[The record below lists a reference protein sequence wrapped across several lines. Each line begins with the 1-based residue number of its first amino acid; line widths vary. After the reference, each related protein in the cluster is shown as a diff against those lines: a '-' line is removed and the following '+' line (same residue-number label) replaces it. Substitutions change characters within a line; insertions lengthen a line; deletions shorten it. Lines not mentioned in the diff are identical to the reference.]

1 MFHMTDPHIPKVQ
14 VTFSISV
21 GVLALLD
28 QMAREERRS
37 RSDMVRIAV
46 DEYIDRQPSVDAL
59 RADVDRRTKGRKGG
73 AA

>member
-1 MFHMTDPHIPKVQ
+1 MTDPHIPKVQ
-14 VTFSISV
+14 VTFSISA
-21 GVLALLD
+21 GALALLD
-28 QMAREERRS
+28 GLAREERRS

-59 RADVDRRTKGRKGG
+59 RADVDHRTKRQAGG